1 MMVRM
6 AIGDVGRRRLVYAA
20 AVLQVLLVGWSA
32 AFLLVVLPRANPP
45 FVEPDVARAPDLLA
59 MMLAV
64 SGLIVVAVLLVRR
77 HPRHGLLPALVAVP
91 AVLVVQYGLQS
102 WSMFAERYG
111 GPGLLVA
118 RWASNWV
125 WLGVGVAL
133 VVLLLRFPTGVALGR
148 GWQRYEAVVLLHVGL
163 LAALL
168 AAVPKMPGT
177 EADYPP
183 NPFGWEGLRGWD
195 AAVEVLFGLLAVHLL
210 AGLAALGVRFRRGTA
225 EERQQLRWVG
235 AGAAALLVALGSE
248 YLLDAPTAVTAAG
261 VAALVASIAVAVLR
275 YRLWELGLVL
285 RRTLVYALLSTLLV
299 VAYVG
304 LVLALRQVIT
314 ADLVPEL
321 LVTALVAIAA
331 LPLRTVLQRAVDRL
345 MFGDRRDPYALVRS
359 LGLRTAD
366 GTGPALPGALGELAE
381 GLRLPG
387 AAIVLAD
394 GSGSAI
400 HGSLDVEGARI
411 PLTHHGIRV
420 AELIVARRHP
430 AEPLSRA
437 DLRVLGDVAG
447 HLAATVQSD
456 VLDEAVRRSQARLV
470 GAREAERARLR
481 RDLHDEMGPLL
492 GAVGLR
498 VRAARN
504 LLAVAEPPLERIEA
518 ALDAAAADVGR
529 ALAEI
534 QRIVAD
540 MRPGALDGRGLLDA
554 LRKYASGWAGA
565 LDVRLDLPE
574 RLPVLDPA
582 VETAAYRIAV
592 EGLHNAEKH
601 SGGTTATLR
610 LVVHDGS
617 LDLAV
622 TDDGCG
628 LMAPPERGVGL
639 GSMRERAR
647 IVGGTLWLEPAG
659 TKGLSVRGL
668 LPLVLR

>member
-1 MMVRM
+1 MMVGM
-6 AIGDVGRRRLVYAA
+6 TIGDRGRRRFVLAV
-20 AVLQVLLVGWSA
+20 AVLQVLQVGWVA
-32 AFLLVVLPRANPP
+32 TFLLVVLPRADPP
-45 FVEPDVARAPDLLA
+45 FVEPDVSRAPDLLA
-59 MMLAV
+59 MAFVV
-64 SGLIVVAVLLVRR
+64 SGLLVVAVLLVRR
-77 HPRHGLLPALVAVP
+77 HPRHGLLPALV
-91 AVLVVQYGLQS
+91 VLPTVLLAQYVFQG
-102 WSMFAERYG
+102 WGATAERYG
-111 GPGLLVA
+111 GPGLLLV

-125 WLGVGVAL
+125 WLGVAAAL
-133 VVLLLRFPTGVALGR
+133 VVLLLRFPTGTALGR
-148 GWQRYEAVVLLHVGL
+148 GWRRYEAVALAHTGL
-163 LAALL
+163 VAALF
-168 AAVPKMPGT
+168 AAVPKLPGT
-177 EADYPP
+177 DADYPV
-183 NPFGWEGLRGWD
+183 NPFGWSGLRGWD
-195 AAVEVLFGLLAVHLL
+195 AVLEVLFGMLGVHLL
-210 AGLAALGVRFRRGTA
+210 VGLAALGVRFRRGTA

-235 AGAAALLVALGSE
+235 TGAAALLVAVGSE
-248 YLLDAPTAVTAAG
+248 YLLDAPTAVVAAG

-285 RRTLVYALLSTLLV
+285 RRTLVYAMLSTLLV

-304 LVLALRQVIT
+304 LVLALRRVVT

-321 LVTALVAIAA
+321 LVTALVAVAA
-331 LPLRTVLQRAVDRL
+331 LPLRTVLQRAVDRML
-345 MFGDRRDPYALVRS
+345 FGDRRDPYALVRS
-359 LGLRTAD
+359 LGRRTAD
-366 GTGPALPGALGELAE
+366 GAGAALPGALREIAD

-387 AAIVLAD
+387 AAVVLAD
-394 GSGSAI
+394 GSGSAT
-400 HGSLDVEGARI
+400 HGSVDVEGARI
-411 PLTHHGIRV
+411 PLTHHGVRV

-430 AEPLSRA
+430 AEPLTRA
-437 DLRVLGDVAG
+437 DLRLLDDVAG

-470 GAREAERARLR
+470 GVREAERARLR

-504 LLAVAEPPLERIEA
+504 LLAATDPPLHRIETV
-518 ALDAAAADVGR
+518 LDAAAGDVGR
-529 ALAEI
+529 ALAEV

-540 MRPGALDGRGLLDA
+540 LRPGALDGRGLLDA
-554 LRKYASGWAGA
+554 LRAYASGWAGT

-610 LVVHDGS
+610 LVVHDER

-628 LMAPPERGVGL
+628 LAAPPERGVGL

-647 IVGGTLWLEPAG
+647 IVGGTLWLEPVG
-659 TKGLSVRGL
+659 TGGLSVRGR